1 MITTIAIL
9 LKSIQETFRS
19 SRHQTAQIISFGIK
33 KAQICKAQIQAL
45 STKVSK

>member
-1 MITTIAIL
+1 MPEAL
-9 LKSIQETFRS
+9 PVWLGSEM
-19 SRHQTAQIISFGIK
+19 GIK